1 MFLIKKENWLLDNDN
16 EKELQEIIEE
26 KDQNNRWKYEKAVH
40 G

>member
-26 KDQNNRWKYEKAVH
+26 KDQNNR
-40 G
+40 